1 MDKKQF
7 KSSNGPMKPSGVKE
21 HKEDLVVKKMTRFPP
36 SLNGIN
42 KNLP

>member
-1 MDKKQF
+1 MAKKM
-7 KSSNGPMKPSGVKE
+7 SRNSNEPMKPSGVKE
-21 HKEDLVVKKMTRFPP
+21 HKEDPDVRKMTRFPP

>member
-1 MDKKQF
+1 MSKN
-7 KSSNGPMKPSGVKE
+7 KSQLEQRNNIKAKDVEQEVQIAKMK
-21 HKEDLVVKKMTRFPP
+21 RFPP

>member
-1 MDKKQF
+1 MAKKI
-7 KSSNGPMKPSGVKE
+7 SRSLNEPMKPSGLKE
-21 HKEDLVVKKMTRFPP
+21 HKEDPDVRKMRRFPP